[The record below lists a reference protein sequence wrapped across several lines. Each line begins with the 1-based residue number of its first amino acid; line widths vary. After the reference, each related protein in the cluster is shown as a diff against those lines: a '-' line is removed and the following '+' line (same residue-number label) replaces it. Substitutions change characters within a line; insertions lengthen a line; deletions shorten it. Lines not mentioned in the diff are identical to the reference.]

1 MPEERLMSQ
10 ANHHTPTEG
19 VALTPEEQRRRRVRN
34 FWIFLGVVFLLI
46 ALTGAELYVQGLH
59 RVSPLANNV
68 TIFAVVNLNIILL
81 LALVLLVLRNL
92 VKLYYERRGKVIG
105 SRFRTK
111 LVIAFLGLSLTPC
124 VLLVLVAGGLIT
136 KSINNWFNV
145 SIERSLEDSLEVA
158 RNYYRLLE
166 QDTLHFGEQLRPAI
180 LGRDLLRSDRA
191 QALAKFLEDK
201 RREYQLSALQVFG
214 ADFQELASAV
224 GSPVGERLTSTQTDL
239 QRRRFHEAT
248 TEILSLGKGDVIR
261 GIVPVQAP
269 AGNAPT
275 AWIVSTYYVPESLVA
290 KMGDIT
296 EAFEQYK
303 QLKILKTP
311 IKTSYII
318 TLVMVA
324 LLVIFSA
331 IWFGLYLAKGITVPI
346 QRLVE
351 GTRAVADGQLD
362 FRVSAASDDEIGWLV
377 HSFNQM
383 TGDLQAS
390 KMALEK
396 ANEELKENNQEL
408 EARRSYM
415 ETVLE
420 NVAAGVMSL
429 DKQGRVSTI
438 NRSAQTML
446 GVEAETARG
455 RAYRHVFS
463 AAHLDS
469 IRGLIKRMASSRR
482 ESIADQI
489 QLLVGG
495 RVLTLLVNVALLR
508 DGDGRYLGMVLV
520 FDDLTELIRVQKL
533 AAWRDVAQ
541 GIAHEIK
548 NPLTPIQLSAQR
560 LRRKY
565 HDRARDFDA
574 VFDECTHTIIT
585 QVEELKG
592 LLDEFSKFAR
602 MPESNPVPTDLRQ
615 LLEEVLH
622 LYQGVHRDIEVTLS
636 CDPALTKVNL
646 DGEQMKRVL
655 INLVENAIE
664 AMDGKGQVEIVATL
678 DLRRQHVCIDVRDT
692 GVGIPPQLR
701 DKLFLPYFTTKKG
714 GSGLGLAI
722 VNRIVADHGGRIAV
736 RDNLPQGS
744 VFSIELPGA

>member
-1 MPEERLMSQ
+1 MSQ
-10 ANHHTPTEG
+10 VNDQTCADAISPTP
-19 VALTPEEQRRRRVRN
+19 ADQRRRRLRN
-34 FWIFLGVVFLLI
+34 FWTFLGVACLLI

-59 RVSPLANNV
+59 RVLPLANNIV
-68 TIFAVVNLNIILL
+68 IFAVVNLNIILL

-92 VKLYYERRGKVIG
+92 VKLYYERRGKIIG

-111 LVIAFLGLSLTPC
+111 LVIAFFGLSLTPC
-124 VLLVLVAGGLIT
+124 VLLVLVASGLIT
-136 KSINNWFNV
+136 KSINNWFNI

-166 QDTLHFGEQLRPAI
+166 QDTLHYGEQLRTAL
-180 LGRDLLRSDRA
+180 LGRDLLRNDRSP
-191 QALAKFLEDK
+191 ALAQFLEEK

-214 ADFQELASAV
+214 PNLHELAATV
-224 GSPVGERLTSTQTDL
+224 EHAGGERLTTTQADL
-239 QRRRFHEAT
+239 LRRRSTEAI
-248 TEILSLGKGDVIR
+248 TEIQSAGRGEVIR
-261 GIVPVQAP
+261 GIVPILPP
-269 AGNAPT
+269 AGGAPL
-275 AWIVSTYYVPESLVA
+275 AWIVLTYHVPESVVA

-303 QLKILKTP
+303 QLKILKAP
-311 IKTSYII
+311 IKTSYLI
-318 TLVMVA
+318 TLLMVA

-351 GTRAVADGQLD
+351 GTRAVADGNLD
-362 FRVSAASDDEIGWLV
+362 FRVSATSDDEIGWLV

-383 TGDLQAS
+383 TGDLRAS
-390 KMALEK
+390 KIALEA
-396 ANEELKENNQEL
+396 ANAELKDNNQEL

-420 NVAAGVMSL
+420 NVAAGVISL
-429 DKQGRVSTI
+429 DKHGRVSTM
-438 NRSAQTML
+438 NRSAQMML
-446 GVEAETARG
+446 GVDAQATHG

-489 QLLVGG
+489 QLIVGG
-495 RVLTLLVNVALLR
+495 RALILLVNISLLR
-508 DGDGRYLGMVLV
+508 DSDGRYLGMVLV

-565 HDRARDFDA
+565 REHARDFDE
-574 VFDECTHTIIT
+574 VFDECTNTIIT
-585 QVEELKG
+585 QVEGLKG
-592 LLDEFSKFAR
+592 LLDEFSTFAR
-602 MPESNPVPTDLRQ
+602 MPEPNPTLTELHQ
-615 LLEEVLH
+615 LVEDVLH
-622 LYQGVHRDIEVTLS
+622 LYRGAHRDIEMRSS
-636 CDPALTKVNL
+636 CDPAVTKVNL
-646 DGEQMKRVL
+646 DGEQTKRAL

-664 AMDGKGQVEIVATL
+664 AMHGKGRVDIVTSL
-678 DLRRQHVCIDVRDT
+678 DARHQRVCIEVRDT
-692 GVGIPPQLR
+692 GAGIPPQLR

-722 VNRIVADHGGRIAV
+722 VNRIVADHNGRISV
-736 RDNLPQGS
+736 RDNTPRGS
-744 VFSIELPGA
+744 IFAIEFPMA

>member
-1 MPEERLMSQ
+1 MSQ
-10 ANHHTPTEG
+10 VTDQTVTD
-19 VALTPEEQRRRRVRN
+19 VAPLAPEEQRRRRARK
-34 FWIFLGVVFLLI
+34 FWLFLGVTLLLI
-46 ALTGAELYVQGLH
+46 GLTGAELYVQGLH
-59 RVSPLANNV
+59 RTSPLTSNV
-68 TIFAVVNLNIILL
+68 AIFAVVNLNIILL
-81 LALVLLVLRNL
+81 LALVLLVFRNL
-92 VKLYYERRGKVIG
+92 VKLYYERRGKIIG

-111 LVIAFLGLSLTPC
+111 LVAAFVGLSLTPC
-124 VLLVLVAGGLIT
+124 ILLVLVASGLIT

-166 QDTLHFGEQLRPAI
+166 QDTLHFGDQIRAPL
-180 LGRDLLRSDRA
+180 LGRDLLRSDRS
-191 QALAKFLEDK
+191 QALLKFAEEK
-201 RREYQLSALQVFG
+201 RREYQLSALQVFSPE
-214 ADFQELASAV
+214 FRELASAV
-224 GSPVGERLTSTQTDL
+224 GQPVEERLTFSPADI
-239 QRRRFHEAT
+239 QRRRSQEPS
-248 TEILSLGKGDVIR
+248 TEIQSLGKGDVIR
-261 GIVPVQAP
+261 GILPVYQQG
-269 AGNAPT
+269 GNAPV
-275 AWIVSTYYVPESLVA
+275 AWLVLAYYVPESLVA

-303 QLKILKTP
+303 QLKILKAP

-318 TLVMVA
+318 TLLMVA
-324 LLVIFSA
+324 ILVIFSA

-346 QRLVE
+346 QHLVE
-351 GTRAVADGQLD
+351 GTRAVADGNLN
-362 FRVSAASDDEIGWLV
+362 FHVRSTSDDEIGWLV

-383 TGDLQAS
+383 TEDLRTGQV
-390 KMALEK
+390 ALEK
-396 ANEELKENNQEL
+396 ANEELQENNQEL
-408 EARRSYM
+408 EERRSYM

-420 NVAAGVMSL
+420 NVAAGVISL
-429 DKQGRVSTI
+429 DKHGRLSTI

-446 GVEAETARG
+446 GVEAMSTRG

-463 AAHLDS
+463 AAHLDPV
-469 IRGLIKRMASSRR
+469 RGLIKRMASSRR

-489 QLLVGG
+489 QLAVDG
-495 RVLTLLVNVALLR
+495 RMLILLVNIALLR
-508 DGDGRYLGMVLV
+508 DSDGRYLGMVLV

-565 HDRARDFDA
+565 HNQSQDFDA
-574 VFDECTHTIIT
+574 VFNECTHTIIT

-602 MPESNPVPTDLRQ
+602 MPESNPVPTDLHQ
-615 LLEEVLH
+615 LLAEVLH
-622 LYQGVHRDIEVTLS
+622 LYQGVHRDVEVTLFN
-636 CDPALTKVNL
+636 DPAITKVHL

-664 AMDGKGQVEIVATL
+664 AMAGKGRVDIITHL
-678 DLRRQHVCIDVRDT
+678 DLRRQQVCIDVRDS
-692 GVGIPPQLR
+692 GIGIPAQLR

-714 GSGLGLAI
+714 GSGLGLAL
-722 VNRIVADHGGRIAV
+722 VHRIVADHGGHISV

-744 VFSIELPGA
+744 IFSIELPVA